1 MALNR
6 FSINRILGLFALL
19 LLCVGVARSVF
30 SENIN
35 EPDRADLTLRTRATV
50 AEGEPVAGRLL
61 RVPLPI
67 TGNVDRRV
75 IAEIQHLVGQLQS
88 EPSAAGRRSV
98 LVLEFDPGASQFGLG
113 SVFEDSLKLARFLI
127 SPALDGVKTV
137 AYLPRSIG
145 GHALLAAMA
154 CDQIVMAPDAVI
166 GNAGAGHDLDHPIDK
181 TILSGYQQIS
191 KSRHTVPIEL
201 AVAMLDDKR
210 RLLRVKTDEGT
221 QLVFASQLA
230 KLQQTR
236 TIDQDDTT
244 VIFPGG
250 QPAFL
255 AGDQARKLGVAA
267 HLASDR
273 EELARYLGISRQSIQ
288 IDPLRAGT
296 LKPRMILVDRYINP
310 RFVET
315 RLAMMNDAIEND
327 GVNLLCLWI
336 DCKGG
341 DLGAIAQLTAYLA
354 ERDATE
360 VFTVA
365 YIPGAATGTAALI
378 ALACDDIIM
387 QPNAVIGGGEKSLSP
402 EEQADIDSTI
412 TDVIIPN
419 TVRSSALTLAMFKK
433 NFPVYQF
440 RNRRTNLVRYF
451 NEAEFIQLNDQ
462 QDWERG
468 EQITTPGKPLQL
480 TGIEA
485 ENVDIATAIVDDFV
499 GLKRKYGLLDDP
511 ALVEPNWVDQLI
523 GALAS
528 PGLGWLLVL
537 IGMAGIYAEVQMPGI
552 GVGGF
557 LATVAF
563 ALYFWANFMNHTAT
577 ELEIILFIVG
587 VSCLILEVFIIPGFG
602 IFGLGGGIMI
612 LVSLILASQ
621 TFVLPRSD
629 SDLQQLRDSLL
640 IVGGA
645 VVALV
650 LFSFVFR
657 RYLPNAPILSR
668 LMLPATDARQRQ
680 QRRDESPLD
689 GSQLLG
695 QIGRTTTQLTPSGKA
710 SFANELVDVISDAE
724 LIPEGTDVEVVE
736 VHGGHVLVRAVES

>member
-6 FSINRILGLFALL
+6 LSISRIVWFITLL
-19 LLCVGVARSVF
+19 LPCAGTARNVF

-35 EPDRADLTLRTRATV
+35 QPERADLTLESLDAV
-50 AEGEPVAGRLL
+50 VDGQPVAGRLL

-67 TGNVDRRV
+67 TGNVDGRV
-75 IAEIQHLVGQLQS
+75 IGQIRRIVGELRS
-88 EPSAAGRRSV
+88 EPSTPGRRSV
-98 LVLEFDPGASQFGLG
+98 LILEFDPGASQFGLG
-113 SVFEDSLKLARFLI
+113 SEFEDSLKLARFLI
-127 SPALDGVKTV
+127 SPVMDGVKTV

-166 GNAGAGHDLDHPIDK
+166 GNAGAGHGSDHPIDK
-181 TILSGYQQIS
+181 SILSGYQQIS
-191 KSRHTVPIEL
+191 KSRHTVPIEV
-201 AVAMLDDKR
+201 AIAMLDSNR

-221 QLVFASQLA
+221 QLVFASELPE
-230 KLQQTR
+230 LQKTR
-236 TIDQDDTT
+236 TIDQDDTV

-250 QPAFL
+250 QPAYL

-273 EELARYLGISRQSIQ
+273 EDLARYLGIVRESMQ
-288 IDPLRAGT
+288 IDPLLEGR
-296 LKPRMILVDRYINP
+296 LKPRMILVDRYVNP

-315 RLAMMNDAIEND
+315 RLAVMNEAIEND

-336 DCKGG
+336 DCRGG
-341 DLGAIAQLTAYLA
+341 DLAAITQLAAYLA
-354 ERDATE
+354 ELDTKE

-365 YIPGAATGTAALI
+365 YIPGSATGTAALI
-378 ALACDDIIM
+378 ALACDDIVM
-387 QPNAVIGGGEKSLSP
+387 QPDAMIGGGEKSLSP
-402 EEQADIDSTI
+402 EEQVDVDSTI
-412 TDVIIPN
+412 TEVIIPN
-419 TVRSSALTLAMFKK
+419 TLRSYALSLAMFKK
-433 NFPVYQF
+433 NFAVYQY

-462 QDWERG
+462 QDWERAQ
-468 EQITTPGKPLQL
+468 QITSPGKPLQL
-480 TGIEA
+480 TGIQA
-485 ENVDIATAIVDDFV
+485 EKFDVATAVVDDFS
-499 GLKRKYGLLDDP
+499 GLKRKYGLLEDP
-511 ALVEPNWVDQLI
+511 TLVEPNWVDQLI

-528 PGLGWLLVL
+528 PSLGWLLVL
-537 IGMAGIYAEVQMPGI
+537 VGMAGIYAEVQMPGI

-587 VSCLILEVFIIPGFG
+587 VSCLILELFIIPGFG

-629 SDLQQLRDSLL
+629 SDLRQLRDSLF

-645 VVALV
+645 VVSLV
-650 LFSFVFR
+650 LFSLVLR
-657 RYLPNAPILSR
+657 RYLPNTPILSR
-668 LMLPATDARQRQ
+668 LMLPTMDIRQAEQ
-680 QRRDESPLD
+680 ARDESPFG
-689 GSQLLG
+689 GSPLLG
-695 QIGRTTTQLTPSGKA
+695 KIGRTTTQLTPSGKA